1 MKCITSDHSRQF
13 GNIVGQSRCTER
25 AIFDDFALSTPAASN
40 LKQNSK
46 FKYKNMKTIYTFY
59 LPSQL
64 I

>member
-1 MKCITSDHSRQF
+1 LARADAA
-13 GNIVGQSRCTER
+13 ER
-25 AIFDDFALSTPAASN
+25 AIFDDFALSTPAASD